1 VRRLV
6 LYQRIYQLQ
15 PGHQPGVT
23 TVNQPYSASAAA
35 KSPDSYPQ
43 NSEHH
48 GIALSGDRSK
58 ICNV

>member
-1 VRRLV
+1 LSYINGFINYN
-6 LYQRIYQLQ
+6 LATSQR
-15 PGHQPGVT
+15 VT

-43 NSEHH
+43 NSGHH
-48 GIALSGDRSK
+48 GIALSGDGSK